1 MAAWLVERV
10 LPFLVNRTDDEAE
23 DSGKFEPLAERITEV
38 SSPLSALTDLMS
50 LFVPLQPLT
59 TWLNLR
65 QSSLNPSYYYIIQK
79 AKTGGQHSLYKLIRR
94 LPSVRDKGNTNR
106 FSLTLYFNQNFL
118 SVCRDVVLVG
128 LADETFK
135 GQILDMCSLI
145 LHSGECVSHT

>member
-10 LPFLVNRTDDEAE
+10 LPFLVNRTDDEAA

-50 LFVPLQPLT
+50 LFVPVQPLT

-94 LPSVRDKGNTNR
+94 LTNR